1 MFYSVWIVIERS
13 RSIALGWSIR
23 PPRRHQQI
31 INTRAVLY
39 NRWRV
44 QRVHLH
50 TINIIKKTKWPS
62 WWLHKMNIMV
72 EYYCHVEKIKI
83 KTCWPGGGSNG
94 TRTKEWHSPNKK
106 KKKESKKISFRSPCR
121 HHKPNPWR
129 RSTPPPGR
137 WAFFVICA
145 RGRSVRLPPPP
156 KTYYGRDAYSDKHHN
171 NLNIYGNRGSEIIL
185 LIRLISTL
193 NQIQSPTQKSSVFFF
208 VLLQGP
214 ATGRKVSHSS

>member
-1 MFYSVWIVIERS
+1 M
-13 RSIALGWSIR
+13 
-23 PPRRHQQI
+23 
-31 INTRAVLY
+31 
-39 NRWRV
+39 
-44 QRVHLH
+44 
-50 TINIIKKTKWPS
+50 NII
-62 WWLHKMNIMV
+62 V

-83 KTCWPGGGSNG
+83 KLAGRAEDRMELGQKNG
-94 TRTKEWHSPNKK
+94 TAQTK

-193 NQIQSPTQKSSVFFF
+193 NQIQSPTQKSSVFF